1 MVLGIARSHVF
12 DRHLAEDAAQEAFA
26 TACERLWSLRDGNR
40 FPQWMGTICRRIASK
55 MSRLKSRSA
64 PIICEPIAGLATDGA
79 VDIKVRQAV
88 EQLSSSAREVVQLHY
103 FSGLSHDEI
112 GKILGI
118 SPQAVHGRLQRA
130 RRCLRE
136 WLSKNGEQEMNDE

>member
-1 MVLGIARSHVF
+1 MFRITRVSKLRARVTGELKTTTEVVYGITE
-12 DRHLAEDAAQEAFA
+12 LAA
-26 TACERLWSLRDGNR
+26 
-40 FPQWMGTICRRIASK
+40 
-55 MSRLKSRSA
+55 
-64 PIICEPIAGLATDGA
+64 DGA

-103 FSGLSHDEI
+103 FSGLPHGEI

-118 SPQAVHGRLQRA
+118 TPGAVHGRLQRA

>member
-1 MVLGIARSHVF
+1 MVLGIARSQVF

-55 MSRLKSRSA
+55 MSLLKSRSG
-64 PIICEPIAGLATDGA
+64 PITCEPIAALAADGA

-88 EQLSSSAREVVQLHY
+88 EQLSLSAREIVQLHY
-103 FSGLSHDEI
+103 FSGRSHDEI

-118 SPQAVHGRLQRA
+118 TPQAVHGRLQRA
-130 RRCLRE
+130 RRCLLE
-136 WLSKNGEQEMNDE
+136 WLSKNCELETIDE